1 MQELVWMVVNQ
12 CDFEKSKSQQLS
24 IRSPFLEWVI
34 CLFYWLMNKLFG
46 NFVRVFLILYGV
58 NFGKR
63 MSYLLPIKIF
73 DKFQKEAIVRQVS
86 IVKYTM
92 RI

>member
-1 MQELVWMVVNQ
+1 
-12 CDFEKSKSQQLS
+12 
-24 IRSPFLEWVI
+24 
-34 CLFYWLMNKLFG
+34 MNKLFG